1 MNKRT
6 PRRGGQDRRFRPG
19 CKANRRKLRF
29 TQALTPGFL
38 CCKNRGAL
46 NTGTSDGVKSITL
59 LTATCIVVANM
70 IGTGIFTSLGFQ
82 VGDLT
87 TGFSILTLWF
97 VGGICALSGALSYAE
112 LGAALPRSGGEYHL
126 LGVIYH
132 PALGFLAGWVSATVG
147 FPAPIALAAIAF
159 GQYFVKILPA
169 MPSLVLGHW
178 TLPPEKY
185 LALAVIL
192 IATLFL
198 LRDVRLGSAFQNTST
213 LLKVGLVLVVIGA
226 GFFLT
231 KTQPISFL
239 PAAGDGKLIM
249 SAPFAVSLVYVMYSY
264 SGWNAS
270 IYLAG
275 EVRDPARVIP
285 RSVILGTVIVMFL
298 YLAVNGAFLLST
310 PLSEMAGKLEVG
322 LIAGN
327 HLFGASGGK
336 IMAGLICAGLI
347 SAISAMIWIGARVTM
362 VMGEDMRLLRPL
374 ARCTKHGVPTTAT
387 LVQFGIAAILIL
399 SSTFS
404 MVATYVLFSLQICSF
419 LVVLGLIVL
428 RFTQPHLHRPYKTWG
443 YPVTPLV
450 FLFIS
455 AWMLVH
461 ILRENP
467 KESLLGLGMMAL
479 GLILY
484 AISPARP
491 PAVSSPVPQ

>member
-1 MNKRT
+1 M
-6 PRRGGQDRRFRPG
+6 
-19 CKANRRKLRF
+19 
-29 TQALTPGFL
+29 
-38 CCKNRGAL
+38 
-46 NTGTSDGVKSITL
+46 V
-59 LTATCIVVANM
+59 
-70 IGTGIFTSLGFQ
+70 GTGIFTSLGFQ

-87 TGFSILTLWF
+87 TGFSIIILWF
-97 VGGICALSGALSYAE
+97 VGGVCALCGALSYAE
-112 LGAALPRSGGEYHL
+112 LGAALPRSGGEYHF

-159 GQYFVKILPA
+159 GQYFVKILPH
-169 MPSLVLGHW
+169 MPALVLWHW
-178 TLPPEKY
+178 TLPAEKY
-185 LALAVIL
+185 LGLWVIV

-198 LRDVRLGSAFQNTST
+198 LRNVRVGSAFQDAST
-213 LLKVGLVLVVIGA
+213 LLKVALVLVVIGA
-226 GFFLT
+226 GFFLS

-239 PAAGDGKLIM
+239 PAPGDGKLIM

-270 IYLAG
+270 TYLAG

-285 RSVILGTVIVMFL
+285 RSVILGTLIVMFL
-298 YLAVNGAFLLST
+298 YLAVNAVFLLST
-310 PLSEMAGKLEVG
+310 PTGEMAGKVEVG

-336 IMAGLICAGLI
+336 IMAGLICAGLV
-347 SAISAMIWIGARVTM
+347 SMISAMVWIGARVTM

-374 ARCTKHGVPTTAT
+374 ARRTKQGVPMTAT
-387 LVQFGIAAILIL
+387 LLQCAISVALIL
-399 SSTFS
+399 WSNFDSVTK
-404 MVATYVLFSLQICSF
+404 YVGFSLQICSF

-428 RFTQPHLHRPYKTWG
+428 RFTQPNLPRPYRTWG

-455 AWMLVH
+455 VWMLVH
-461 ILRENP
+461 IFRDNP

-479 GLILY
+479 GLLLY

-491 PAVSSPVPQ
+491 PAVASLISK